1 MKDRILQFLK
11 SENKSSAQFA
21 EEIGVQASGISHI
34 LSGRNNPSLDF
45 VIKMLQRYSFISV
58 DWLLFG
64 RGSMYKEKT
73 VATLFDE
80 IEKACTDAAQP
91 LIRTEAEKLSASSR
105 QAAEESQNHE
115 KYEPP
120 RKRTPGLTRI
130 VWFYSDN
137 TFDEFFPS
145 LG

>member
-45 VIKMLQRYSFISV
+45 VIKMLQRYNFISV

-64 RGSMYKEKT
+64 RGPMYKEKT

-80 IEKACTDAAQP
+80 IEKTVTDSTP
-91 LIRTEAEKLSASSR
+91 PPSRLEPEKSSPSSR
-105 QAAEESQNHE
+105 QIAEETKTQE
-115 KYEPP
+115 IFEPV

-130 VWFYSDN
+130 VWFYRDN
-137 TFDEFFPS
+137 SFDEFFPS